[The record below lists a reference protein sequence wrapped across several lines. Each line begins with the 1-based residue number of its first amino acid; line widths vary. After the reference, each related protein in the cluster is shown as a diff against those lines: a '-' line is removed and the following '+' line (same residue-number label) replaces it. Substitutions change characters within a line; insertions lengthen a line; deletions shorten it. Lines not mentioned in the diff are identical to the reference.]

1 MRHAD
6 GFQTGHVHAVYDVPQ
21 KLRGFFH
28 HRSQHGFGGFFVRR
42 LGRGPEAHLAGL
54 GIGGKGGILHPGDV
68 IPHQLLHG
76 AFPQAEG
83 HDVMG
88 DDHLAGK
95 PPQIGKRPVFE
106 HRPHLKGRAGQHQHM
121 DAIGFKGAAGGCSHR
136 VCENRAVL
144 RELRLLAVVFRHGQV
159 DVPGKVVPDRLQHI
173 LPQHQRLAKGL
184 ADGLLGEIVVGR
196 PQAAGGEDDI
206 RPFPGNL
213 QRLTQPLR
221 VVAHHSVPEHVDAY
235 AAESLRDLLRVGV
248 DNVAEK
254 QLRAYGNDLS
264 GMGHTRPLLSN
275 ENQGFTRTQ
284 VSPSSALAT
293 SPSMSST
300 DSAFTTS
307 SSTGRVAGWRGVNT
321 VQQSS

>member
-1 MRHAD
+1 M
-6 GFQTGHVHAVYDVPQ
+6 GHND
-21 KLRGFFH
+21 L
-28 HRSQHGFGGFFVRR
+28 
-42 LGRGPEAHLAGL
+42 LG
-54 GIGGKGGILHPGDV
+54 KS
-68 IPHQLLHG
+68 
-76 AFPQAEG
+76 
-83 HDVMG
+83 
-88 DDHLAGK
+88 
-95 PPQIGKRPVFE
+95 PQIGDRPVLQ
-106 HRPHLKGRAGQHQHM
+106 HGPHFKGRTGQHQH
-121 DAIGFKGAAGGCSHR
+121 IHTLCFKGAAGGGAHR
-136 VCENRAVL
+136 IVEDHAIGGK
-144 RELRLLAVVFRHGQV
+144 LRLLAVVFRHGQV

-275 ENQGFTRTQ
+275 ENQGFTRTH

-293 SPSMSST
+293 NPSISST